1 MAEWEPKR
9 MAVKEVGKVPTPAL
23 PSHPKAGY
31 EPKPLFNGKAAEV
44 NRAQPVPVSPKPA
57 VTPGAALSHPG
68 GPKPTTPQPAAP
80 KPVAPK
86 VVEVFQPKALFP
98 TIAKFKKELD
108 FDVTPAMLAPYGKLG
123 VDEIAIVRRLVKGM
137 DLSNTKK
144 VMDFGAE
151 AQESVG
157 NLANE
162 MAAIVRNGLDDVY
175 KALNEI
181 VETIEELDTDG
192 MFKPADGLLARVMRR
207 KPPRERFADAIAIIE
222 EDVAKV
228 KAAMPR
234 VKDRIT
240 VMDDVLTKTKTAYMN
255 VNGVVIAAELVI
267 AHYRDVVLPHIER
280 ESDAQDVFGSQ
291 EFQSVSNNIKA
302 LEGRVDSLK
311 LSRVSALHTIPQVEL
326 IKGNYV
332 SLYDKCLNT
341 IFNSVGLWKSQCL
354 TVLALMEGKQ
364 NAALGDAVKAAMEL
378 QQKIVTSIKDLV

>member
-9 MAVKEVGKVPTPAL
+9 MVVKGVEKVPTPAL
-23 PSHPKAGY
+23 PARPKQTGY
-31 EPKPLFNGKAAEV
+31 EPKPLFTGKAADV
-44 NRAQPVPVSPKPA
+44 NRVQPVPTQPKPITPQQSLPKPA
-57 VTPGAALSHPG
+57 TA
-68 GPKPTTPQPAAP
+68 PKPAAP
-80 KPVAPK
+80 KAVAPK
-86 VVEVFQPKALFP
+86 PKEEFQPKTLFP
-98 TIAKFKKELD
+98 TIAKFKKELN
-108 FDVTPAMLAPYGKLG
+108 FEVTPVMLAPYGKLSI
-123 VDEIAIVRRLVKGM
+123 DETAIVRRLVKGI

-144 VMDFGAE
+144 VLDFGAE

-162 MAAIVRNGLDDVY
+162 MASIVRTGLDDVY
-175 KALNEI
+175 TSLKEI
-181 VETIEELDTDG
+181 LETIEDLDTDD
-192 MFKPADGLLARVMRR
+192 MFKPSDGLLARVMRR
-207 KPPRERFADAIAIIE
+207 KSPRERFADAIAIIE
-222 EDVAKV
+222 DDVSKV
-228 KAAMPR
+228 RTAMPR

-255 VNGVVIAAELVI
+255 VNGSVISAELVI
-267 AHYRDVVLPHIER
+267 AHYRETVLPQIER
-280 ESDAQDVFGSQ
+280 EHDAADVFGSQ

-378 QQKIVTSIKDLV
+378 QQKIVSSIKDLV